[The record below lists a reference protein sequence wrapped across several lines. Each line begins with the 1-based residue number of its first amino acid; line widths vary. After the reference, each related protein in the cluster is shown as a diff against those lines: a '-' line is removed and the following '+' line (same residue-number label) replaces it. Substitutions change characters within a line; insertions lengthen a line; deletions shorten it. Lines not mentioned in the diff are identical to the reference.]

1 MPPPSPLPVSPDLSS
16 LVREVNNLKQ
26 LEFLHQTSFSLFL
39 ILQKG
44 TVVIQVSPSSFV
56 VKMSAGLGAV
66 GKTRTRKK
74 TTTGRTR
81 QEDSEDGGFTRS
93 SSHGQIVE

>member
-1 MPPPSPLPVSPDLSS
+1 MNAPLPPDLSP
-16 LVREVNNLKQ
+16 LVREENNLKQ
-26 LEFLHQTSFSLFL
+26 LEFLRQTFFLFL

-56 VKMSAGLGAV
+56 VKMFAGLAAV
-66 GKTRTRKK
+66 GKKRTRKE

-81 QEDSEDGGFTRS
+81 QEDSKDGGSTAGS
-93 SSHGQIVE
+93 SNGQIVE